1 LKPRSDA
8 DLPSGTVTFLFTDI
22 EASTRL
28 WEEDADRMKTSL
40 ERHDEIILAA
50 VHAHGGHVFNTVG
63 DGFWAVF
70 GRAPE
75 AAEAAL
81 VIQRDLD
88 QEAQRAG
95 SRLRVRVAIHTGE
108 ADQREGVYSG
118 AAVNR
123 VTRLVPV
130 AHGGQTVLS
139 RTACDLVSGS
149 PPDDVALRDLGYH
162 RLHDLESPEQIYQL
176 DHPSLRADF
185 PPLRSLETLPH
196 NLPLQLTS
204 FVGREAEIGEVRE
217 LLADHRI
224 VTLTGAGGQGKT
236 RLALQLAAQV
246 SKTFPDGVW
255 FVELARLGDPMRVAQ
270 TVASA
275 LGLREVPGRDV
286 ADTLMEHLDSQAVLI
301 VLDNCEHLIDASA
314 HWVESALRAAPRL
327 KVLATSRET
336 LGIPGE
342 VVFVVP
348 PLAAPDIEADPKDA
362 SPSDLSAYE
371 AVQLF
376 VDRAGLVQSDFA
388 IDQGNAQAIGQICAR
403 LDGIP
408 HAIELA
414 AARVAVLS
422 PDQVAERLDDCFQLL
437 GVGSRTA
444 SPRHQTLRA
453 VIDWSH
459 ELLEQQ
465 EQVLLRRLAV
475 FVGGWTLDAAEE
487 IWGESGTLDLL
498 SRLVDKSLVV
508 AEPRDDSGMRYRLLE
523 TTRQYAREKLAAEG
537 EAEMIERRHRDWVLA
552 LVEGLVLG
560 LGSEV
565 TPRLEVVAAEKYNV
579 RAALGWSLARDET
592 EPALRIVASMKHSW
606 KSEGL
611 LTEGIEWCERGLAAG
626 SEASIARSQALSV
639 LSALAFFHGDKERAR
654 SAANEALAVARD
666 VSDKRSLVLAL
677 SAVGRNASLSE
688 RDYEIGTV
696 AAEEGLKL
704 ARELGDRDSELVLLV
719 NQGETDRYWGHLDRA
734 EAMYEEARL
743 RCQEY
748 GNRYRDVDILFNLG
762 QTTHAMGN
770 TDEAERRY
778 RQTAHVAAELHHPAG
793 RLQALIGMAEVY
805 ATRGDHDRAARL
817 LGASEAG
824 LAAQGRTLD
833 PPDRLL
839 YDRSVTAA
847 REALGE
853 RDFAA
858 AWVEGSE
865 LTLDEAAAEAFGDTV
880 PQ

>member
-1 LKPRSDA
+1 
-8 DLPSGTVTFLFTDI
+8 
-22 EASTRL
+22 
-28 WEEDADRMKTSL
+28 MKTNL
-40 ERHDEIILAA
+40 ERHDEIIRNA

-63 DGFWAVF
+63 DGFWTVF
-70 GRAPE
+70 ERAPE

-81 VIQRDLD
+81 VIQRDLER
-88 QEAQRAG
+88 EAQRAG
-95 SRLRVRVAIHTGE
+95 SRLRVRLGIHTGE
-108 ADQREGVYSG
+108 ADQREGVYTG

-123 VTRLVPV
+123 VARLVPV
-130 AHGGQTVLS
+130 AHGGQTILS

-149 PPDDVALRDLGYH
+149 PPDDVALRDLGDH

-176 DHPSLRADF
+176 DHPSLRSDF
-185 PPLRSLETLPH
+185 PPLRSLDALPH

-204 FVGREAEIGEVRE
+204 FVGREAEIVEVRE
-217 LLADHRI
+217 LLAGHRI

-246 SKTFPDGVW
+246 SKMFPDGVW
-255 FVELARLGDPMRVAQ
+255 FVELARLGDPMRVPQA
-270 TVASA
+270 VASG

-286 ADTLMEHLDSQAVLI
+286 ADTLMEHLNSQAVLI

-314 HWVESALRAAPRL
+314 HWVESALQAAPKL
-327 KVLATSRET
+327 KVLATSREM

-348 PLAAPDIEADPKDA
+348 PLPAPDIGADPKDA
-362 SPSDLSAYE
+362 SPSDLGTYE

-376 VDRAGLVQSDFA
+376 VDRARLVQPDFD
-388 IDQGNAQAIGQICAR
+388 IDGDNAQAIGQICAR

-459 ELLEQQ
+459 ELLEEQ
-465 EQVLLRRLAV
+465 EQILLRRLAV
-475 FVGGWTLDAAEE
+475 FVGGWTLEAAEE
-487 IWGESGTLDLL
+487 IWGQSGTLDLL

-508 AEPRDDSGMRYRLLE
+508 VEPGDDSGMRYRLLE
-523 TTRQYAREKLAAEG
+523 TTRQYARGKLVAAG
-537 EAEMIERRHRDWVLA
+537 EADTIERRHRDWVLA

-560 LGSEV
+560 LGTEV
-565 TPRLEVVAAEKYNV
+565 TPRLELVAAENDNV
-579 RAALGWSLARDET
+579 RSALEWSLTRNET
-592 EPALRIVASMKHSW
+592 EPALRIVASMKHFW

-611 LTEGIEWCERGLAAG
+611 LTEGIEWCERAVGAG
-626 SEASIARSQALSV
+626 SEASVARSQALSV
-639 LSALAFFHGDKERAR
+639 LSALAFFHGRMDRAR
-654 SAANEALAVARD
+654 SAADEALAVARE
-666 VSDKRSLVLAL
+666 VNDKRSVVLAL

-688 RDYEIGTV
+688 RDYEVGTV
-696 AAEEGLKL
+696 AAEEGLQL
-704 ARELGDRDSELVLLV
+704 ARELDDRDSELVLLV
-719 NQGETDRYWGHLDRA
+719 NQGETARYWGHLERA
-734 EAMYEEARL
+734 EAMYEEARV
-743 RCQEY
+743 RCREY

-762 QTTHAMGN
+762 QTAHAMGD
-770 TDEAERRY
+770 TDEADRRY
-778 RQTAHVAAELHHPAG
+778 RQTADVASELHHLAG
-793 RLQALIGMAEVY
+793 RLQALIGLAEVR
-805 ATRGDHDRAARL
+805 ATRGDYDRAARL

-824 LAAQGRTLD
+824 LTAQGRTLD
-833 PPDRLL
+833 PPDQLL
-839 YDRSVTAA
+839 YNRSVNAA
-847 REALGE
+847 RKALGE
-853 RDFAA
+853 KVFAVTWA
-858 AWVEGSE
+858 EGSE
-865 LTLDEAAAEAFGDTV
+865 LSLDEALAEAFADES

>member
-1 LKPRSDA
+1 
-8 DLPSGTVTFLFTDI
+8 
-22 EASTRL
+22 
-28 WEEDADRMKTSL
+28 MKMNL
-40 ERHDEIILAA
+40 ERHDEIILDA

-63 DGFWAVF
+63 DGFWTVF
-70 GRAPE
+70 ERAPQ

-88 QEAQRAG
+88 REAQQAG
-95 SRLRVRVAIHTGE
+95 SPLRVRVAIHAGE
-108 ADQREGVYSG
+108 ADRREGVYSG

-123 VTRLVPV
+123 VVRLVPV
-130 AHGGQTVLS
+130 AHGGQTILS

-149 PPDDVALRDLGYH
+149 PPDDVTLRDLGYH

-176 DHPSLRADF
+176 DHPALRSDF
-185 PPLRSLETLPH
+185 PSLKSLDTMPH

-204 FVGREAEIGEVRE
+204 FVGREAEIEQVRE
-217 LLADHRI
+217 LLAGHRI

-246 SKTFPDGVW
+246 SKAFPGGVW
-255 FVELARLGDPMRVAQ
+255 FVELARLGDPMRVPQ

-286 ADTLMEHLDSQAVLI
+286 ADTLMQHLDSQAVLI
-301 VLDNCEHLIDASA
+301 ALDNCEHLIDASA
-314 HWVESALRAAPRL
+314 QWVESALQAAPGL

-348 PLAAPDIEADPKDA
+348 PLAAPDIGAKPKE
-362 SPSDLSAYE
+362 P
-371 AVQLF
+371 
-376 VDRAGLVQSDFA
+376 DFA
-388 IDQGNAQAIGQICAR
+388 IDENSAQAVGQICAR

-422 PDQVAERLDDCFQLL
+422 PDQIAVRLDDCFQLL

-459 ELLEQQ
+459 DLLEEQ
-465 EQVLLRRLAV
+465 EQMLFRRLAV

-487 IWGESGTLDLL
+487 IWGEPGTLDLL
-498 SRLVDKSLVV
+498 SRLVDKSLVI
-508 AEPRDDSGMRYRLLE
+508 AEPKDTIGMRYRFLE
-523 TTRQYAREKLAAEG
+523 TTRRYAREKLAAAG
-537 EAEMIERRHRDWVLA
+537 ESDVIERRHRDWVLA
-552 LVEGLVLG
+552 LVEGLVIG
-560 LGSEV
+560 LGTEM
-565 TPRLEVVAAEKYNV
+565 TPRLELVAAENDNV
-579 RAALGWSLARDET
+579 RAALEWSLARNET
-592 EPALRIVASMKHSW
+592 EPALRIVASMKHFW

-611 LTEGIEWCERGLAAG
+611 LTEGIEWGERAVAAG
-626 SEASIARSQALSV
+626 LEASIARSQALSA
-639 LSALAFFHGDKERAR
+639 LSALAFFHGRTDRAR
-654 SAANEALAVARD
+654 SAADEALIVARE
-666 VSDKRSLVLAL
+666 VNDKRSLVLAL

-696 AAEEGLKL
+696 AAEEGLQL

-719 NQGETDRYWGHLDRA
+719 NQGETARYWGHLERA
-734 EAMYEEARL
+734 EAMYEEARV
-743 RCQEY
+743 RCREY

-762 QTTHAMGN
+762 QTAHAMGN
-770 TDEAERRY
+770 TDQADRRY
-778 RQTAHVAAELHHPAG
+778 RQTAQVAAELHHLAG
-793 RLQALIGMAEVY
+793 RLQAVIGMAEVC
-805 ATRGDHDRAARL
+805 ATRHDYDRAARL
-817 LGASEAG
+817 LGACEAG

-839 YDRSVTAA
+839 YDRSVTAV
-847 REALGE
+847 RKALGE
-853 RDFAA
+853 RAFTA
-858 AWVEGSE
+858 AWTEGSE
-865 LTLDEAAAEAFGDTV
+865 LSLDEALVEALTSAG

>member
-1 LKPRSDA
+1 
-8 DLPSGTVTFLFTDI
+8 
-22 EASTRL
+22 
-28 WEEDADRMKTSL
+28 MKTSL
-40 ERHDEIILAA
+40 ERHDEII
-50 VHAHGGHVFNTVG
+50 VKVIDAHGGHVFNTVG

-70 GRAPE
+70 ERAPE
-75 AAEAAL
+75 AADAAL

-88 QEAQRAG
+88 REAQRAG

-108 ADQREGVYSG
+108 AYQQEGVYSG
-118 AAVNR
+118 TVVNR
-123 VTRLVPV
+123 IARLVAV
-130 AHGGQTVLS
+130 AHGGQTILS

-149 PPDDVALRDLGYH
+149 PPDDAVLRDLGYQ
-162 RLHDLESPEQIYQL
+162 RLHDLEFPEQIYQL
-176 DHPSLRADF
+176 DHPSLRAEF
-185 PPLRSLETLPH
+185 PPLRSLDTLPH
-196 NLPLQLTS
+196 NLPVQLTS
-204 FVGREAEIGEVRE
+204 FVGREAEILEVRE
-217 LLADHRI
+217 LLTDHRI

-246 SKTFPDGVW
+246 SKIFSDGVW
-255 FVELARLGDPMRVAQ
+255 FVELARLGDPLRVPQ

-275 LGLREVPGRDV
+275 LGLREVPGSDV
-286 ADTLMEHLDSQAVLI
+286 ADTLMQHLNSQAVLI

-348 PLAAPDIEADPKDA
+348 PLAAPDIGADPEA
-362 SPSDLSAYE
+362 TSPSDLGAYE

-376 VDRAGLVQSDFA
+376 VDRARLVQPDFA
-388 IDQGNAQAIGQICAR
+388 IDEDNAQAIGQICAR

-422 PDQVAERLDDCFQLL
+422 PDQVAERLDDCFRLL

-459 ELLEQQ
+459 DLLKPQ
-465 EQVLLRRLAV
+465 EQILLRRLAV

-487 IWGESGTLDLL
+487 IWGQPGTLDLL
-498 SRLVDKSLVV
+498 SRLVDKSLVI
-508 AEPRDDSGMRYRLLE
+508 AEPRDATGMRYRFLE
-523 TTRQYAREKLAAEG
+523 TTRRYACERLTAAD
-537 EAEMIERRHRDWVLA
+537 EAETIERRHRDWALS
-552 LVEGLVLG
+552 LVEELVTDLG
-560 LGSEV
+560 TEV
-565 TPRLEVVAAEKYNV
+565 TPRLELVAAENDNV
-579 RAALGWSLARDET
+579 RAALEWSLARNET
-592 EPALRIVASMKHSW
+592 EPALRIVAAMKHFW

-611 LTEGIEWCERGLAAG
+611 LTEGIEWCERAVAAG
-626 SEASIARSQALSV
+626 FEASIARSQALSA
-639 LSALAFFHGDKERAR
+639 LSALAFFHGAMDRAR
-654 SAANEALAVARD
+654 SAADEGLVVARE
-666 VSDKRSLVLAL
+666 VNDKRSLVLAL
-677 SAVGRNASLSE
+677 SAVGRNSSLSE

-719 NQGETDRYWGHLDRA
+719 NQGETARYWGHLERA
-734 EAMYEEARL
+734 EAMYEAARA
-743 RCQEY
+743 RCREY

-762 QTTHAMGN
+762 QTAHAIGN
-770 TDEAERRY
+770 TDEADRRY
-778 RQTAHVAAELHHPAG
+778 RQTAEVAAELHHLAG
-793 RLQALIGMAEVY
+793 LLQALIGMAEVY
-805 ATRGDHDRAARL
+805 ATRGDHDVAARL

-833 PPDRLL
+833 PPDQLL
-839 YDRSVTAA
+839 YNRSVNAA
-847 REALGE
+847 RKALGE
-853 RDFAA
+853 EVFAVTWA
-858 AWVEGSE
+858 EGSE
-865 LTLDEAAAEAFGDTV
+865 LSLDEALAQAFGDES

>member
-1 LKPRSDA
+1 
-8 DLPSGTVTFLFTDI
+8 
-22 EASTRL
+22 
-28 WEEDADRMKTSL
+28 MKMNL
-40 ERHDEIILAA
+40 ERHDEIILDA

-63 DGFWAVF
+63 DGFWTVF
-70 GRAPE
+70 ERAPQ

-88 QEAQRAG
+88 REAQQAG
-95 SRLRVRVAIHTGE
+95 SPLRVRVAIHAGE
-108 ADQREGVYSG
+108 ADRREGVYSG

-123 VTRLVPV
+123 VVRLVPV
-130 AHGGQTVLS
+130 AHGGQTILS

-149 PPDDVALRDLGYH
+149 PPDDVTLRDLGYH

-176 DHPSLRADF
+176 DHPALRSDF
-185 PPLRSLETLPH
+185 PSLKSLDTMPH

-204 FVGREAEIGEVRE
+204 FVGREAEIEQVRE
-217 LLADHRI
+217 LLAGHRI

-246 SKTFPDGVW
+246 SKAFPGGVW
-255 FVELARLGDPMRVAQ
+255 FVELARLGDPMRVPQ

-286 ADTLMEHLDSQAVLI
+286 ADTLMQHLDSQAVLI
-301 VLDNCEHLIDASA
+301 ALDNCEHLIDASA
-314 HWVESALRAAPRL
+314 QWVESALQAAPGL

-348 PLAAPDIEADPKDA
+348 PLAAPDIGAKPKDVA
-362 SPSDLSAYE
+362 PSDVGTYE

-376 VDRAGLVQSDFA
+376 VDRARLVQPDFA
-388 IDQGNAQAIGQICAR
+388 IDENSAQAVGQICAR

-422 PDQVAERLDDCFQLL
+422 PDQIAVRLDDCFQLL

-459 ELLEQQ
+459 DLLEEQ
-465 EQVLLRRLAV
+465 EQMLFRRLAV

-487 IWGESGTLDLL
+487 IWGEPGTLDLL
-498 SRLVDKSLVV
+498 SRLVDKSLVI
-508 AEPRDDSGMRYRLLE
+508 AEPKDTIGMRYRFLE
-523 TTRQYAREKLAAEG
+523 TTRRYAREKLAAAG
-537 EAEMIERRHRDWVLA
+537 ESDVIERRHRDWVLA
-552 LVEGLVLG
+552 LVEGLVIG
-560 LGSEV
+560 LGTEM
-565 TPRLEVVAAEKYNV
+565 TPRLELVAAENDNV
-579 RAALGWSLARDET
+579 RAALEWSLARNET
-592 EPALRIVASMKHSW
+592 EPALRIVASMKHFW

-611 LTEGIEWCERGLAAG
+611 LTEGIEWGERAVAAG
-626 SEASIARSQALSV
+626 LEASIARSQALSA
-639 LSALAFFHGDKERAR
+639 LSALAFFHGRTDRAR
-654 SAANEALAVARD
+654 SAADEALIVARE
-666 VSDKRSLVLAL
+666 VNDKRSLVLAL
-677 SAVGRNASLSE
+677 SAVGRNSSLSE

-696 AAEEGLKL
+696 AAEEGLQL

-719 NQGETDRYWGHLDRA
+719 NQGETARYWGHLERA
-734 EAMYEEARL
+734 EAMYEEARV
-743 RCQEY
+743 RCREY

-762 QTTHAMGN
+762 QTAHAMGN
-770 TDEAERRY
+770 TDQADRRY
-778 RQTAHVAAELHHPAG
+778 RQTAQVAAELHHLAG
-793 RLQALIGMAEVY
+793 RLQAVIGMAEVC
-805 ATRGDHDRAARL
+805 ATRHDYDRAARL
-817 LGASEAG
+817 LGACEAG

-839 YDRSVTAA
+839 YDRSVTAV
-847 REALGE
+847 RKALGE
-853 RDFAA
+853 RAFTA
-858 AWVEGSE
+858 AWTEGSE
-865 LTLDEAAAEAFGDTV
+865 LSLDEALVEALTSAG